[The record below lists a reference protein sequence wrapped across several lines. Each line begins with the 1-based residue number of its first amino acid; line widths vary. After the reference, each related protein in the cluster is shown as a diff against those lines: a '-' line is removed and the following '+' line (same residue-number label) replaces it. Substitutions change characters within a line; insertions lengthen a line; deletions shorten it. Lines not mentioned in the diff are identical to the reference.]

1 MDFDRQTVSHHE
13 DVYVSYDVPKY
24 KDIMKKRW
32 NIWDNEPIE
41 NAGELCY
48 CLRKAVNSDESRQV
62 ALMGIFEKHPRIII
76 FYNFDYELE
85 ILREIFLGRCDSQ
98 LADFEMAE
106 WNGHCHQPIPDT
118 KSWVYL
124 VQYNAGAEGWNCIK
138 TDTIVFYSQNY
149 SYKIV
154 TQASGRIDRLNTPY
168 TDLYYYH
175 LKSRAG
181 IDLGISKALKEK
193 KKFNEAGW
201 LSKNGETRKSHM
213 NITCEFCGSYIDT
226 DSNGIRCPICRN
238 AINFKTQVQ
247 KLKREMEEQEKMDK
261 KEDSVTTNEELFL
274 IPCRNSG
281 RNIMKRMLNDL
292 FGIGG
297 DNMNTNYSNMYKN
310 GSLFGM
316 NGLRI
321 KRVIFNEPATIVY
334 WDDGEKTVVKCKEG
348 ERFDPEKGLAIAIS
362 KKALGNRGN
371 YFNEFKKWL
380 PEEIADT
387 VSPNNS

>member
-1 MDFDRQTVSHHE
+1 
-13 DVYVSYDVPKY
+13 
-24 KDIMKKRW
+24 
-32 NIWDNEPIE
+32 
-41 NAGELCY
+41 
-48 CLRKAVNSDESRQV
+48 
-62 ALMGIFEKHPRIII
+62 
-76 FYNFDYELE
+76 
-85 ILREIFLGRCDSQ
+85 
-98 LADFEMAE
+98 
-106 WNGHCHQPIPDT
+106 
-118 KSWVYL
+118 
-124 VQYNAGAEGWNCIK
+124 
-138 TDTIVFYSQNY
+138 
-149 SYKIV
+149 
-154 TQASGRIDRLNTPY
+154 
-168 TDLYYYH
+168 
-175 LKSRAG
+175 
-181 IDLGISKALKEK
+181 
-193 KKFNEAGW
+193 
-201 LSKNGETRKSHM
+201 M

-297 DNMNTNYSNMYKN
+297 DNMNTNYSNMHKN